1 MGWQRRFRDLAIA
14 GGLAACATHGLGA
27 SCAGDPAC
35 DENPDPCCVCYQG
48 DTGGYGG
55 AGCVDQSGGATVAT
69 DGGVV
74 ALTCANELAC
84 AAKPTAAC
92 CALYDQYQAGYAA
105 CADAGFGNGQAGSAG
120 GGEGL

>member
-1 MGWQRRFRDLAIA
+1 MSWQRRFRDLVIA
-14 GGLAACATHGLGA
+14 GCLAACATHGLGT
-27 SCAGDPAC
+27 SCAGDPTC

-55 AGCVDQSGGATVAT
+55 AGCVDQGGDAA
-69 DGGVV
+69 DGGIGP
-74 ALTCANELAC
+74 LSCANELAC

-92 CALYDQYQAGYAA
+92 CAVYDPYQAGYAA
-105 CADAGFGNGQAGSAG
+105 CADAGFGNGQSGSAG